1 MNRWVP
7 WGARSY
13 RLDRL
18 MEAEAGDS
26 RVIRAKEGAAAHEP
40 PAVYN
45 RLTYTEQNYLWT
57 LLYGHLRKGQIEP
70 QHLRRMRAADLEYIA
85 AASTYVHEQLNE
97 GEKAK
102 LHGNI
107 ARATRELNRRY
118 TVLTGLV
125 IAASAA
131 ILGAMIQIQL

>member
-7 WGARSY
+7 WGASNY

-18 MEAEAGDS
+18 LDASADDS
-26 RVIRAKEGAAAHEP
+26 RVLRAKEAANGHEH
-40 PAVYN
+40 PAVYK

-57 LLYGHLRKGQIEP
+57 LLYSHLRKGQIEP

-85 AASTYVHEQLNE
+85 AAPTYVHEKLSE

-102 LHGNI
+102 LSGNI
-107 ARATRELNRRY
+107 ARATRELSRRY

-131 ILGAMIQIQL
+131 ILGALARL